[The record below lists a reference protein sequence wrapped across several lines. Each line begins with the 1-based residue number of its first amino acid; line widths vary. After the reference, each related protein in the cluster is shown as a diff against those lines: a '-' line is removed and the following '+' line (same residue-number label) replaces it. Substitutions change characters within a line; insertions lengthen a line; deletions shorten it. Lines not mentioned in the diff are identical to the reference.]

1 MQEWAVEIVQKLE
14 EIDGTIEF
22 SEGIDLVDLI
32 EDKLQEED
40 DVEINHHSLRN
51 TYRIMHVDVLE
62 YLDRKESLDKMVDYF
77 KISEELRPYVDF
89 AAILENKGNMFKSAI
104 SNNTP
109 RLAGDYAIYKI

>member
-1 MQEWAVEIVQKLE
+1 MQEWAVEIVYKLD

-22 SEGIDLVDLI
+22 PEGIDLVDLI

-40 DVEINHHSLRN
+40 DVEISHHSLIN

-62 YLDRKESLDKMVDYF
+62 YLDKKEALDKMVEYF

-89 AAILENKGNMFKSAI
+89 EAILANKGDMFKSTI
-104 SNNTP
+104 STDTP
-109 RLAGDYAIYKI
+109 WLTGDYAIYKV